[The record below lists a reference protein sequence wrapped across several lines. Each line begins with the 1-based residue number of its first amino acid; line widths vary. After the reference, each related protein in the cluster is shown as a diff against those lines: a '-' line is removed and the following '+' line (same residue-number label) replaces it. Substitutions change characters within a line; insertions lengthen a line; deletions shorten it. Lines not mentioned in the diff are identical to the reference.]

1 MILDICGEGI
11 KNPEQNDRK
20 LKCQLNF
27 NMTSKVNE
35 KRLVL
40 KKNMK
45 NEIGKNYIRIKTTSQ
60 KGTNLLKIF

>member
-45 NEIGKNYIRIKTTSQ
+45 GKNYIRIKTTSQ
-60 KGTNLLKIF
+60 KGSNLLKIF